1 MRNSGIDV
9 DTSHNTRSAISS
21 KVKHSGLPLN
31 EIMKVA
37 RWSNAETFSRF
48 YDKRL
53 EIIDADNFQRA
64 ALQ

>member
-1 MRNSGIDV
+1 M
-9 DTSHNTRSAISS
+9 
-21 KVKHSGLPLN
+21 KHSGLPLN